1 MIKGLYYV
9 ARTLVLLPVAGY
21 KCYKE
26 CKSNKRESN
35 LSDIS
40 STSSRESNRQY
51 ETIANRVSDAF
62 KDADRTNESRKIRVP
77 LQDLAH
83 SSRNSI

>member
-9 ARTLVLLPVAGY
+9 ARTLFLLPVAGY

-26 CKSNKRESN
+26 CKANKRESN

-51 ETIANRVSDAF
+51 GTIANRVSDAF
-62 KDADRTNESRKIRVP
+62 KDADRSNESRKIRVP

>member
-26 CKSNKRESN
+26 CKANKRESN

-51 ETIANRVSDAF
+51 GTITNRISDAF
-62 KDADRTNESRKIRVP
+62 KDADRTNESRKIKVP